1 MFLFTE
7 NTSLWKVILS
17 MLMFG
22 VIYIPVQGSLSGLIQ
37 SCLLGVDWANR
48 FISEDLLSLG
58 VQCDIDHF
66 WSSVHNGFSENYEWN
81 TLHDSEELGICWF

>member
-1 MFLFTE
+1 
-7 NTSLWKVILS
+7 

-37 SCLLGVDWANR
+37 SCLLGVDWANF

-66 WSSVHNGFSENYEWN
+66 WSSVHNGFSKNYERN
-81 TLHDSEELGICWF
+81 TLHDSEELGICRF